1 MSAAPKERTVERNID
16 ELLQKIGECLKGF
29 VDTLDAHLA
38 GDAEKAW
45 SLWQQV
51 DALES
56 EADAIRRGIV
66 RTLYEGAFLPLT
78 REDLMRFV
86 EAADLIAD
94 AAESASDE
102 LVLTK
107 VDVPDALKT
116 DVQRLARECVAA
128 LPLLREATRGVFED
142 FQTAMAKAE
151 EVGADERVADEIEL
165 KLVRDLFGLDID
177 LSRKLHLRG
186 IIALIGDV
194 ADRTEDAADRLETL
208 LVKKSF

>member
-1 MSAAPKERTVERNID
+1 MASTRKEDTVEKSID
-16 ELLQKIGECLKGF
+16 TLLGKIGECLQCF

-38 GDAEKAW
+38 GDAEKAR

-56 EADAIRRGIV
+56 EADAVRRGIV
-66 RTLYEGAFLPLT
+66 KTLYEGAFLPLT

-94 AAESASDE
+94 AAESVSDD
-102 LVLTK
+102 LILTNP
-107 VDVPDALKT
+107 DVPEALEA
-116 DVQRLARECVAA
+116 DVQRLARESVAA
-128 LPLLREATRGVFED
+128 LPLLRDAASSVFVD

-151 EVGADERVADEIEL
+151 EVGADERAADEIEWHL
-165 KLVRDLFGLDID
+165 IRDLFGLDID

-186 IIALIGDV
+186 IIERIGDI